1 MFDYPFLSLFISCC
15 RHQIVSII
23 CDFACKLTSLE
34 SDFFNKDFITIIILI
49 KYAPY
54 FYLRLQ
60 IQSFHYYLTINHSL
74 RFPRASILTIKTF
87 FPQRC
92 KKLTVVSH

>member
-60 IQSFHYYLTINHSL
+60 IQSFH
-74 RFPRASILTIKTF
+74 
-87 FPQRC
+87 
-92 KKLTVVSH
+92 